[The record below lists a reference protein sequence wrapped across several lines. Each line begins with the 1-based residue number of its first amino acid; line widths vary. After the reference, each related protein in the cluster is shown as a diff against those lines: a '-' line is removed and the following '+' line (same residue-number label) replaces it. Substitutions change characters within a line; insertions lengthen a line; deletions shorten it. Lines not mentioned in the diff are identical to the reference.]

1 MSLAPIVAAAPKT
14 AAASPRHSSRM
25 RGAAAAAPRTSL
37 RPCGRVRPRAERLP
51 ARSAQRDQEGPLLE
65 PYSSYPSRASRGT
78 LVRPVEG
85 IKKNRSMPDH
95 GPLLRPVT
103 GPSARERAVAGR
115 GGGARRAAG
124 PLGARGGALGMG
136 RGEGVEYASS
146 AHGGARRG
154 RPGVRVIGTLSCT
167 KEP

>member
-1 MSLAPIVAAAPKT
+1 MV
-14 AAASPRHSSRM
+14 SRAL
-25 RGAAAAAPRTSL
+25 G
-37 RPCGRVRPRAERLP
+37 RPCGQGRVHTFACFDIAE
-51 ARSAQRDQEGPLLE
+51 ARMVPQRSEADQ
-65 PYSSYPSRASRGT
+65 
-78 LVRPVEG
+78 
-85 IKKNRSMPDH
+85 
-95 GPLLRPVT
+95 
-103 GPSARERAVAGR
+103 ARERAVAGS

-136 RGEGVEYASS
+136 RGEGIEYASS

>member
-1 MSLAPIVAAAPKT
+1 
-14 AAASPRHSSRM
+14 
-25 RGAAAAAPRTSL
+25 
-37 RPCGRVRPRAERLP
+37 
-51 ARSAQRDQEGPLLE
+51 
-65 PYSSYPSRASRGT
+65 
-78 LVRPVEG
+78 
-85 IKKNRSMPDH
+85 MPDH
-95 GPLLRPVT
+95 GPLLLPVT
-103 GPSARERAVAGR
+103 GPSARERAVAGS